1 MKRSAGLTRAL
12 ALLLSACLLTSCA
25 TLQKIGPVN
34 CGVIGSILGGVGG
47 AFAGVEAAGSGNQ
60 VGPGILGGVIGWA
73 GGAVAG
79 YYLCRKPKEP
89 PKKVAQATPAPPPAP
104 EAKPDPCK
112 EKVTLPDVNFDFAK
126 ATIRPDGE
134 KVLTEWEA
142 RLEQCSEVHVA
153 INGFTDSIGS
163 EAYNLGLSKRRAEAV
178 RDVLV
183 KKGIAAE
190 RLTTKGFGK
199 ANPIA
204 DNATAEGRA
213 KNRRVEM
220 VPAT

>member
-1 MKRSAGLTRAL
+1 MRATRVL
-12 ALLLSACLLTSCA
+12 ALVVAASFLSSCA
-25 TLQKIGPVN
+25 TLQRVGPVN
-34 CGVIGSILGGVGG
+34 CGVIGSVIGGVGG
-47 AFAGVEAAGSGNQ
+47 AFAGVAAAGDGNA
-60 VGPGILGGVIGWA
+60 VGPGILGGVLGWA

-89 PKKVAQATPAPPPAP
+89 AKQVAQAAPPPPPAP
-104 EAKPDPCK
+104 AKPDPCK
-112 EKVTLPDVNFDFAK
+112 EKVSLPDVNFDFGK

-134 KVLTEWEA
+134 KILGEWES

-153 INGFTDSIGS
+153 IHGFTDSIGS
-163 EAYNLGLSKRRAEAV
+163 EAYNLGLSKRRADAV

-183 KKGIAAE
+183 KRGIPAG

-199 ANPIA
+199 ADPVA
-204 DNATAEGRA
+204 DNKTPEGRA
-213 KNRRVEM
+213 KNRRVEL